1 MKNQIRTTENRIIEI
16 LTEAMPNMKNSFLK
30 HFASLLRKDIVKLG
44 LAGNDIENYIE
55 FAIEGFNS

>member
-1 MKNQIRTTENRIIEI
+1 
-16 LTEAMPNMKNSFLK
+16 MPNMKNSFLK
-30 HFASLLRKDIVKLG
+30 HFASILRKDIVKLG